1 MVRAFLV
8 AAPASGQG
16 KTTVVA
22 ALARQARLRGQ
33 TVRVFKTGPDFLD
46 PMIHE
51 VASGSPCY
59 QLDLFM
65 GGEAH
70 CRALLAEAAR
80 EADLVLVEGVMGLF
94 DGQPS
99 SADLARA
106 FGLPVVAVIDGSA
119 MAQTFGAIA
128 HGLASFQ
135 PELEFAGVIANR
147 VAGERHAQLLFE
159 ALPPHL
165 PGLGWLAREAAISL
179 PERHLGLL
187 PAAELADL
195 DAKLSRAA
203 SALHFDESL
212 LLDWEAPQLS
222 RKSPGRPR
230 TFLAPT
236 GGGLDPQDQ
245 AGGSLTPHAS
255 PLTLRGHKIAV
266 ARDEAFCFLY
276 PANLDCLRELGAE
289 LAFFSPLADEA
300 LPQCDALWLPGGYP
314 ELHASKIAANHA
326 MQLAFLAHVTA
337 GKPLLAECGGMMS
350 LFETLVTADGAMHEG
365 FGLLEGAA
373 LMQGKLAALGLQAVE
388 LPEGV
393 FRGHSFHYSR
403 ADTPLEPIAC
413 GENPN
418 GGATAEAVYRVGRL
432 TASYIHFYFPSNPE
446 ATAALFRP

>member
-1 MVRAFLV
+1 MVREKVLPSAFLV

-70 CRALLAEAAR
+70 CRALIAEAAR
-80 EADLVLVEGVMGLF
+80 GADLVIVEGVMGLF
-94 DGQPS
+94 DGEPS

-135 PELEFAGVIANR
+135 PDLEFAGVIANR

-212 LLDWEAPQLS
+212 LLDWEAPAAAPIPAPEPLLS
-222 RKSPGRPR
+222 
-230 TFLAPT
+230 
-236 GGGLDPQDQ
+236 GL
-245 AGGSLTPHAS
+245 
-255 PLTLRGHKIAV
+255 RVAV

-276 PANLDCLRELGAE
+276 PANLDCLRALGAE

-300 LPQCDALWLPGGYP
+300 LPPCDALWLPGGYP
-314 ELHASKIAANHA
+314 ELHAARLAENHA
-326 MQLAFLAHVTA
+326 MQLALLAHVTA

-350 LFETLVTADGAMHEG
+350 LFETLVTADGAMHIG

-388 LPEGV
+388 LPEGRL
-393 FRGHSFHYSR
+393 RGHSFHYSR
-403 ADTPLEPIAC
+403 ADTPLTPIAR

>member
-1 MVRAFLV
+1 MVKARGFPSAFLV

-22 ALARQARLRGQ
+22 ALARQARARGRK
-33 TVRVFKTGPDFLD
+33 VRVFKTGPDFLD
-46 PMIHE
+46 TMIHE
-51 VASGSPCY
+51 RASGSPCY

-70 CRALLAEAAR
+70 CRALLAEASR
-80 EADLVLVEGVMGLF
+80 EADLVIVEGVMGLF

-106 FGLPVVAVIDGSA
+106 FGLPIVVVIDGAA

-135 PELEFAGVIANR
+135 PDLEFAGVIANR
-147 VAGERHAQLLFE
+147 VAGERHAAMLFDS
-159 ALPPHL
+159 LPPHL

-195 DAKLSRAA
+195 DSKLARAA
-203 SALHFDESL
+203 SALNFDESL
-212 LLDWEAPQLS
+212 LLDWHPPIEPPVQAPEPFLS
-222 RKSPGRPR
+222 
-230 TFLAPT
+230 
-236 GGGLDPQDQ
+236 GL
-245 AGGSLTPHAS
+245 
-255 PLTLRGHKIAV
+255 RIAV

-276 PANLDCLRELGAE
+276 PANLACLRELGAE
-289 LAFFSPLADEA
+289 LRFFSPLADEA

-314 ELHASKIAANHA
+314 ELHAARLAENHA
-326 MQLAFLAHVTA
+326 MQLALLAHVTA

-350 LFETLVTADGAMHEG
+350 LFETLVTTDGAMHAG

-373 LMQGKLAALGLQAVE
+373 LMQGKLAGLGLQEVE

-393 FRGHSFHYSR
+393 LRGHSFHYSR
-403 ADTPLEPIAC
+403 ADTLLEPIAR
-413 GENPN
+413 GRNPN
-418 GGATAEAVYRVGRL
+418 DGETAEAVYRVDRL